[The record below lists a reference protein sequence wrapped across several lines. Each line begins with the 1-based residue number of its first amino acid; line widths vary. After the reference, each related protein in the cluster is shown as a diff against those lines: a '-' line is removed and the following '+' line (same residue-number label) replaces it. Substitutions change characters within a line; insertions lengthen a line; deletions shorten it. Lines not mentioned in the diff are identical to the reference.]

1 MVSSVATRWLWATGV
16 NIEIKNR
23 VEPTDRNLYGVIKSQ
38 TTDQCVIS
46 HVNVWDQSVVWEK
59 GISVGTNR
67 DTNWQFAPR
76 QTK

>member
-1 MVSSVATRWLWATGV
+1 MFSVFVPPLKYGLALRKVIEQGATSRAMFL
-16 NIEIKNR
+16 
-23 VEPTDRNLYGVIKSQ
+23 
-38 TTDQCVIS
+38 DQGDVM
-46 HVNVWDQSVVWEK
+46 DK